1 MKMEANLD
9 SSQFPSIVD
18 QLDVRN
24 GQLNQTAF
32 EVSLTEK
39 LKLINDVA
47 LAEVELADNQRCN
60 FEIKILKS

>member
-1 MKMEANLD
+1 MKMEAYLD